1 MGTVSRP
8 LRNRV
13 RRLPPDLLH
22 RTYDVARRL
31 SYACA
36 LTVVL
41 SGSIR
46 AQTQLVIVSG
56 LGGEPRYTQAF
67 GQLAGALAKGAA
79 ERAGLPDSAI
89 TWLGENGSPKSPWY
103 RGVSTRENLERAFER
118 LSTGTAPVVVILIGH
133 GSGEGA
139 ETRVSLPGPDMTAA
153 DFARALARF
162 GTRPVAFLNLAS
174 ASGDML
180 ELLAA
185 PSRVVMTATKS
196 AFERNESQFA
206 RYFVDALALDGA
218 DTDKDGRVSL
228 LEAFKFAE
236 TETKRFYENDS
247 RLATEHAQLAD
258 AGMLAGRFF
267 LSSGAAGAGPASGRL
282 AELYKERNTLDE
294 QIQALRA
301 RKASMQADAYEAELE
316 RLLLALAQKSREI
329 RDLEKGS

>member
-1 MGTVSRP
+1 MGVPPAPGVGMMVRGSVFLIAAAVSG
-8 LRNRV
+8 LQ
-13 RRLPPDLLH
+13 
-22 RTYDVARRL
+22 
-31 SYACA
+31 
-36 LTVVL
+36 
-41 SGSIR
+41 
-46 AQTQLVIVSG
+46 AQTQLLIVSG
-56 LGGEPRYTQAF
+56 LGGEPKYTQAF
-67 GQLAGALAKGAA
+67 GQLSGALAKAA
-79 ERAGLPDSAI
+79 SERAGLPDSAI
-89 TWLGENGSPKSPWY
+89 TWLGESGSPKSPWY
-103 RGVSTRENLERAFER
+103 RGVSSRANLEQVFQR
-118 LSTGTAPVVVILIGH
+118 LASGASAPVVVILIGH

-153 DFARALARF
+153 DFAGALARF

-185 PSRVVMTATKS
+185 PNRVVMTATKS

-236 TETKRFYENDS
+236 AETKRFYENES
-247 RLATEHAQLAD
+247 RLATEHAQMAD
-258 AGMLAGRFF
+258 EGMLAGRFF

-282 AELYKERNTLDE
+282 AELYRERNALDE
-294 QIQALRA
+294 QIQAL
-301 RKASMQADAYEAELE
+301 KAKKGTMAAAAYDAELE
-316 RLLLALAQKSREI
+316 KLLIALAQKSREI

>member
-1 MGTVSRP
+1 MGMSRTFAA
-8 LRNRV
+8 LLIAATTS
-13 RRLPPDLLH
+13 LP
-22 RTYDVARRL
+22 
-31 SYACA
+31 
-36 LTVVL
+36 
-41 SGSIR
+41 
-46 AQTQLVIVSG
+46 AQTQLVVVSG

-103 RGVSTRENLERAFER
+103 RGVSTRENLERVFDR
-118 LSTGTAPVVVILIGH
+118 LSTGGNEPVVVILIGH

-236 TETKRFYENDS
+236 TETKRYYENDS
-247 RLATEHAQLAD
+247 RLATEHAQIAD

-282 AELYKERNTLDE
+282 AALYKERNALDE

-301 RKASMQADAYEAELE
+301 RKASMKADAYETELE
-316 RLLLALAQKSREI
+316 KLLLALAEKSREI

>member
-1 MGTVSRP
+1 MRSMRCWAFAMAVVAAPS
-8 LRNRV
+8 
-13 RRLPPDLLH
+13 LH
-22 RTYDVARRL
+22 
-31 SYACA
+31 
-36 LTVVL
+36 
-41 SGSIR
+41 
-46 AQTQLVIVSG
+46 AQTQLLVVSG
-56 LGGEPRYTQAF
+56 LGGDPKYTQEF
-67 GQLAGALAKGAA
+67 GQLSGALAKAA
-79 ERAGLPDSAI
+79 SERAGLPDSAI

-103 RGVSTRENLERAFER
+103 RGVSTRENLERVLQR
-118 LSTGTAPVVVILIGH
+118 LASGGNAPLVVILIGH
-133 GSGEGA
+133 GSGEGP
-139 ETRVSLPGPDMTAA
+139 ETKVSLPGPDMTAS
-153 DFARALARF
+153 DFAGALAKF

-236 TETKRFYENDS
+236 SETRRFYENES
-247 RLATEHAQLAD
+247 RLATEHAQMSD
-258 AGMLAGRFF
+258 EGMLAGRFF

-282 AELYKERNTLDE
+282 AELYRERNVLDE
-294 QIQALRA
+294 QIRAL
-301 RKASMQADAYEAELE
+301 KAKKETMAAAAYEAELE
-316 RLLLALAQKSREI
+316 KLLVALAQKSREI

>member
-1 MGTVSRP
+1 MGVPPAPGVGMMVRGSVFLIAAAVSG
-8 LRNRV
+8 LQ
-13 RRLPPDLLH
+13 
-22 RTYDVARRL
+22 
-31 SYACA
+31 
-36 LTVVL
+36 
-41 SGSIR
+41 
-46 AQTQLVIVSG
+46 AQTQLLIVSG
-56 LGGEPRYTQAF
+56 LGGEPKYTQAF
-67 GQLAGALAKGAA
+67 GQLSGALAKAA
-79 ERAGLPDSAI
+79 SERAGLPDSAI
-89 TWLGENGSPKSPWY
+89 TWLGESGSPQSPWY
-103 RGVSTRENLERAFER
+103 RGVSSRANLEQVFQR
-118 LSTGTAPVVVILIGH
+118 LASGASAPVVVILIGH

-153 DFARALARF
+153 DFAGALARF

-185 PSRVVMTATKS
+185 PNRVVMTATKS

-236 TETKRFYENDS
+236 AETKRFYENES
-247 RLATEHAQLAD
+247 RLATEHAQMAD
-258 AGMLAGRFF
+258 EGMLAGRFF

-282 AELYKERNTLDE
+282 AELYRERNALDE
-294 QIQALRA
+294 QIQAL
-301 RKASMQADAYEAELE
+301 KAKKGTMAAAAYDAELE
-316 RLLLALAQKSREI
+316 KLLIALAQKSREI

>member
-1 MGTVSRP
+1 MMVRGSVFLIAAAVSG
-8 LRNRV
+8 LQ
-13 RRLPPDLLH
+13 
-22 RTYDVARRL
+22 
-31 SYACA
+31 
-36 LTVVL
+36 
-41 SGSIR
+41 
-46 AQTQLVIVSG
+46 AQTQLLIVSG
-56 LGGEPRYTQAF
+56 LGGEPKYTQAF
-67 GQLAGALAKGAA
+67 GQLSGALAKAA
-79 ERAGLPDSAI
+79 SERAGLPDSAI
-89 TWLGENGSPKSPWY
+89 TWLGESGSPKSPWY
-103 RGVSTRENLERAFER
+103 RGVSSRANLEQVFQR
-118 LSTGTAPVVVILIGH
+118 LASGASAPVVVILIGH

-153 DFARALARF
+153 DFAGALARF

-236 TETKRFYENDS
+236 SETRRFYENES
-247 RLATEHAQLAD
+247 RLATEHAQMSD
-258 AGMLAGRFF
+258 EGMLAGRFF

-282 AELYKERNTLDE
+282 AELYRERNVLDE
-294 QIQALRA
+294 QIRALKTKKETMA
-301 RKASMQADAYEAELE
+301 AAAYEAELE
-316 RLLLALAQKSREI
+316 KLLVALAQKSREI

>member
-1 MGTVSRP
+1 VIKS
-8 LRNRV
+8 LRFFLAVLLIGRV
-13 RRLPPDLLH
+13 E
-22 RTYDVARRL
+22 
-31 SYACA
+31 
-36 LTVVL
+36 
-41 SGSIR
+41 

-56 LGGEPRYTQAF
+56 LGGEPKYTQAF
-67 GQLAGALAKGAA
+67 GQLSGALAKAA
-79 ERAGLPDSAI
+79 SERAGLSDSAI
-89 TWLGENGSPKSPWY
+89 TWLGENGSPRSKWY
-103 RGVSTRENLERAFER
+103 RGVSTRENLEAVFQRV
-118 LSTGTAPVVVILIGH
+118 SSSGNAPVVVILIGH
-133 GSGEGA
+133 GSGEGP

-174 ASGDML
+174 GSGDML
-180 ELLAA
+180 ALLSA

-247 RLATEHAQLAD
+247 RLATEHAQMAD
-258 AGMLAGRFF
+258 EGMLAGRFF

-282 AELYKERNTLDE
+282 AELYRERTALDE
-294 QIQALRA
+294 QIQALKA
-301 RKASMQADAYEAELE
+301 KKASMAGDAYEAALE
-316 RLLLALAQKSREI
+316 RLLLALAEKSREI
-329 RDLEKGS
+329 RDLERGS

>member
-1 MGTVSRP
+1 MMVRGSVFLIAAAVSG
-8 LRNRV
+8 LQ
-13 RRLPPDLLH
+13 
-22 RTYDVARRL
+22 
-31 SYACA
+31 
-36 LTVVL
+36 
-41 SGSIR
+41 
-46 AQTQLVIVSG
+46 AQTQLLIVSG
-56 LGGEPRYTQAF
+56 LGGEPKYTQAF
-67 GQLAGALAKGAA
+67 GQLSGALAKAA
-79 ERAGLPDSAI
+79 SERAGLPDSAI
-89 TWLGENGSPKSPWY
+89 TWLGESGSPKSPWY
-103 RGVSTRENLERAFER
+103 RGVSSRANLEQVFQR
-118 LSTGTAPVVVILIGH
+118 LASGASAPVVVILIGH

-153 DFARALARF
+153 DFAGALARF

-185 PSRVVMTATKS
+185 PNRVVMTATKS

-236 TETKRFYENDS
+236 AETKRFYENES
-247 RLATEHAQLAD
+247 RLATEHAQMAD
-258 AGMLAGRFF
+258 EGMLAGRFF

-282 AELYKERNTLDE
+282 AELYRERNALDE
-294 QIQALRA
+294 QIQAL
-301 RKASMQADAYEAELE
+301 KAKKGTMAAAAYDAELE
-316 RLLLALAQKSREI
+316 KLLIALAQKSREI

>member
-1 MGTVSRP
+1 MRSMRCWAFAMAVVAAPS
-8 LRNRV
+8 
-13 RRLPPDLLH
+13 LH
-22 RTYDVARRL
+22 
-31 SYACA
+31 
-36 LTVVL
+36 
-41 SGSIR
+41 
-46 AQTQLVIVSG
+46 AQTQLLVVSG
-56 LGGEPRYTQAF
+56 LGGDPKYTQEF
-67 GQLAGALAKGAA
+67 GQLSGALAKAA
-79 ERAGLPDSAI
+79 SERAGLPDSAI

-103 RGVSTRENLERAFER
+103 RGVSTRENLERVLQR
-118 LSTGTAPVVVILIGH
+118 LASGGNAPLVVILIGH
-133 GSGEGA
+133 GSGEGP
-139 ETRVSLPGPDMTAA
+139 ETKVSLPGPDMTAS
-153 DFARALARF
+153 DFAGALAKF

-236 TETKRFYENDS
+236 SETRRFYENES
-247 RLATEHAQLAD
+247 RLATEHAQMSD
-258 AGMLAGRFF
+258 EGMLAGRFF

-282 AELYKERNTLDE
+282 AELYRERNVLDE
-294 QIQALRA
+294 QIRALKTKKETMA
-301 RKASMQADAYEAELE
+301 AAAYEAELE
-316 RLLLALAQKSREI
+316 KLLVALAQKSREI

>member
-1 MGTVSRP
+1 MGVPASP
-8 LRNRV
+8 GAGLMKW
-13 RRLPPDLLH
+13 LHLLLIGATTH
-22 RTYDVARRL
+22 SL
-31 SYACA
+31 Q
-36 LTVVL
+36 
-41 SGSIR
+41 
-46 AQTQLVIVSG
+46 AQTQLVVVSG

-103 RGVSTRENLERAFER
+103 RGVSTRENLERVFDR
-118 LSTGTAPVVVILIGH
+118 LSTGGNEPVVVILIGH

-180 ELLAA
+180 GLLAA

-236 TETKRFYENDS
+236 TETKRYYENDS
-247 RLATEHAQLAD
+247 RLATEHAQIAD

-301 RKASMQADAYEAELE
+301 RKASMKADAYEAELE
-316 RLLLALAQKSREI
+316 KLLLALAEKSREI

>member
-1 MGTVSRP
+1 M
-8 LRNRV
+8 RNGQAAGCHTRRV
-13 RRLPPDLLH
+13 PSSVVRG
-22 RTYDVARRL
+22 VASTCL
-31 SYACA
+31 AIGA
-36 LTVVL
+36 ATAAQ
-41 SGSIR
+41 

-56 LGGEPRYTQAF
+56 LGGDPKYTQEF
-67 GQLAGALAKGAA
+67 GQLSNALAKAAA

-89 TWLGENGSPKSPWY
+89 TWLGENGSPKSQWF
-103 RGVSTRENLERAFER
+103 RGVSTRENLERVFQR
-118 LSTGTAPVVVILIGH
+118 LSSGGTSPVVVILIGH

-153 DFARALARF
+153 DFARVLGRF

-185 PSRVVMTATKS
+185 PNRVVMTATKS

-206 RYFVDALALDGA
+206 RFFVDALALDGA

-236 TETKRFYENDS
+236 TETKRFYENES
-247 RLATEHAQLAD
+247 RLATEHAQIAD

-282 AELYKERNTLDE
+282 AALYQERNALDQ
-294 QIQALRA
+294 QIHALRA
-301 RKASMQADAYEAELE
+301 RKASMAADAYEAELE
-316 RLLLALAQKSREI
+316 RLLVALAQKSREI